1 MCSQYELVVPVSKII
16 ADTRITLDDS
26 VFNLTWDKHVFP
38 YAKAPV
44 ITKYNN
50 QNSLRLMSYSMVP
63 YWSKTAKPKF
73 ITYNARLDRPSKQ
86 ADKLELIY
94 ETPTWRL
101 PFRSQRCIVPI
112 SGFFESCR
120 EGSHAG
126 NIVKFS
132 NQDESDLLLAA
143 GVYDRWTDHSTGEI
157 IDSFAILTDDPVPFI
172 LEVGHDRQPVFL
184 NLDNAYKWLD
194 HSALPVTA
202 AYDFLKTH
210 QLSIDYKVT
219 DFKKLKGFK

>member
-26 VFNLTWDKHVFP
+26 VFNLTWNKHVFP

-73 ITYNARLDRPSKQ
+73 TTYNARLDRPAKQ
-86 ADKLELIY
+86 GDKLEMIY
-94 ETPTWRL
+94 EAPTWKQ

-132 NQDESDLLLAA
+132 QHDELDLLLAA
-143 GVYDRWTDHSTGEI
+143 GVYDRWKDHSTGEI
-157 IDSFAILTDDPVPFI
+157 IDSFAIITDDPVPFI
-172 LEVGHDRQPVFL
+172 LKVGHDRQPVFL
-184 NLDNAYKWLD
+184 SLDNAYKWLD
-194 HSALPVTA
+194 YITIPDKS
-202 AYDFLKTH
+202 AYDFLKTN
-210 QLSIDYKVT
+210 QLPIDYKVT
-219 DFKKLKGFK
+219 NFKKLKGFK

>member
-1 MCSQYELVVPVSKII
+1 MCSQYELVSPVSKII
-16 ADTRITLDDS
+16 SETKVTLDDTVLS
-26 VFNLTWDKHVFP
+26 LTWDTHVFP

-44 ITKYNN
+44 ITRYNN
-50 QNSLRLMSYSMVP
+50 QNSLRLMSYSLVP
-63 YWSKTAKPKF
+63 SWSKTAKPKF
-73 ITYNARLDRPSKQ
+73 TTYNARLDRPAKEG
-86 ADKLELIY
+86 DRLELIY
-94 ETPTWRL
+94 EAPTWRQ
-101 PFRSQRCIVPI
+101 PFKSQRCIVPI

-120 EGSHAG
+120 EGGHAG

-143 GVYDRWTDHSTGEI
+143 GVYDRWTDLNTGEI
-157 IDSFAILTDDPVPFI
+157 IDSFAILTDDPVAFI

-194 HSALPVTA
+194 HSALLVTA

-219 DFKKLKGFK
+219 DIRKLKGYS

>member
-1 MCSQYELVVPVSKII
+1 MCSQYELVTPVSKII
-16 ADTRITLDDS
+16 SETKVILDDTVLS
-26 VFNLTWDKHVFP
+26 LTWDTHVFP

-44 ITKYNN
+44 ITKYNK
-50 QNSLRLMSYSMVP
+50 QNSLRLMSYSLVP
-63 YWSKTAKPKF
+63 SWSKTAKPKF
-73 ITYNARLDRPSKQ
+73 TTYNARLDRPAKEG
-86 ADKLELIY
+86 DRLELIY

-143 GVYDRWTDHSTGEI
+143 GVYDRWTDHSTGEV

-184 NLDNAYKWLD
+184 NIDNAYKWLD
-194 HSALPVTA
+194 HTTLPFKL
-202 AYDFLKTH
+202 AYDFLKIN
-210 QLSIDYKVT
+210 QLHIDYRVT

>member
-16 ADTRITLDDS
+16 ADTKITLDYNAL
-26 VFNLTWDKHVFP
+26 NLTWDKHVFP

-44 ITKYNN
+44 ITKYSN
-50 QNSLRLMSYSMVP
+50 QYSLRLMSYSLVP
-63 YWSKTAKPKF
+63 SWSKTAKPKF
-73 ITYNARLDRPSKQ
+73 TTYNARLDRPAKQ
-86 ADKLELIY
+86 SDKLELIY
-94 ETPTWRL
+94 EAPTWRQ
-101 PFRSQRCIVPI
+101 PFRSQRCIVPL

-120 EGSHAG
+120 EGSHTG

-132 NQDESDLLLAA
+132 NQNESDLLFAA
-143 GVYDRWTDHSTGEI
+143 GVYDKWTDRSTGEV

-194 HSALPVTA
+194 HTTLPFKL
-202 AYDFLKTH
+202 AYDFLKTN
-210 QLSIDYKVT
+210 QLPVDYRVT

>member
-16 ADTRITLDDS
+16 ADTRITLDDN

-63 YWSKTAKPKF
+63 YWSKTAKPNF
-73 ITYNARLDRPSKQ
+73 TTYNARLDRPAKQ
-86 ADKLELIY
+86 SDKLELIY
-94 ETPTWRL
+94 ETPTWRQ
-101 PFRSQRCIVPI
+101 PFKSQRCVVPI

-120 EGSHAG
+120 EGTHAG

-132 NQDESDLLLAA
+132 SQNETDLLFAA
-143 GVYDRWTDHSTGEI
+143 GVYDRWTDHNTGEV

-172 LEVGHDRQPVFL
+172 LGVGHDRQPVFL

-194 HSALPVTA
+194 HSALPVKA
-202 AYDFLKTH
+202 AYDFLKTN
-210 QLSIDYKVT
+210 QLPIVYKVT
-219 DFKKLKGFK
+219 DIRKLKGYS